1 MWGHSM
7 NSDNLRSL
15 FEDFWYQ
22 KPHSLKVRNDSRTL
36 GSFKKKL
43 IDCRSTEDID
53 DFILESNSRKETKR
67 RIAVEFYKYLRD
79 KGMKV
84 KSELDGIR
92 FYDYPFERQ
101 LEIAKFLH
109 EPHTN
114 DEIMQQFNIG
124 DARTLRDD
132 LEALRD
138 GIEVMGTYIQICEE
152 KKGRKKYYRS
162 TLHPI
167 FLPLNLTEA
176 YALTVYMPRVMER
189 ANPNAYIICD
199 IGWRIKAQL
208 SDYALKRLF
217 PDESELLDTPE
228 ELRYINDEDLAQS
241 RGGILMY
248 LMKSGEPC
256 SFIINGETRKG
267 RIRYDFDNRQY
278 YVIDGDGNKLD
289 VNPEELEFIIDSLD
303 YR

>member
-1 MWGHSM
+1 MKP
-7 NSDNLRSL
+7 DDLCKL
-15 FEDFWYQ
+15 FEEFWYQ
-22 KPHSLKVRNDSRTL
+22 KPDRIKVRNDSRTL
-36 GSFKKKL
+36 ANFRSKL
-43 IDCRSTEDID
+43 ADCHSTEDID
-53 DFILESNSRKETKR
+53 NFILELKTRKETVR
-67 RIAVEFYKYLRD
+67 RIAVAFYEYLRN

-84 KSELDGIR
+84 KSELDDIR

-114 DEIMQQFNIG
+114 EEIMRRFNIG

-138 GIEVMGTYIQICEE
+138 GIEVMGTTVQITEE
-152 KKGRKKYYRS
+152 KKGRKKYYKS

-176 YALTVYMPRVMER
+176 YALTVYMPRVMDSR
-189 ANPNAYIICD
+189 NPNAHIIRN
-199 IGWRIKAQL
+199 ISGRVKAQL
-208 SDYALKRLF
+208 SDYALRRLF
-217 PDESELLDTPE
+217 PNEEELLDKPE
-228 ELRYINDEDLAQS
+228 ELRYINDEDLACT
-241 RGGILMY
+241 RNGILMY

-256 SFIINGETRKG
+256 NFIMNGETKRG
-267 RIRYDFDNRQY
+267 RVHFDLHKY
-278 YVIDGDGNKLD
+278 SVICEDGEKLD
-289 VNPEELEFIIDSLD
+289 VNPEELEFVIDSLD

>member
-1 MWGHSM
+1 M
-7 NSDNLRSL
+7 NIENLAKL

-22 KPHSLKVRNDSRTL
+22 KPLSLKVRNDSRTL
-36 GSFKKKL
+36 ESFRKKL
-43 IDCRSTEDID
+43 SVCHSTEEID
-53 DFILESNSRKETKR
+53 DFILDAKTRKETMRK
-67 RIAVEFYKYLRD
+67 IAVEFYEYLR
-79 KGMKV
+79 KNGMKV
-84 KSELDGIR
+84 KSDLDNIR

-101 LEIAKFLH
+101 LEIAKYLH

-114 DEIMQQFNIG
+114 DEIMRRFNIG

-138 GIEVMGTYIQICEE
+138 GIEVMGTTIQINEE

-176 YALTVYMPRVMER
+176 YALTVYMPRMMDHS
-189 ANPNAYIICD
+189 NPNADIICN
-199 IGWRIKAQL
+199 IGGRIKAQL

-217 PDESELLDTPE
+217 PDESELLDVPE
-228 ELRYINDEDLAQS
+228 ELRYINDEQLARS
-241 RGGILMY
+241 RRGILMY

-256 SFIINGETRKG
+256 SFIIDGTTRKG
-267 RIRYDFDNRQY
+267 KIRYDGCKY
-278 YVIDGDGNKLD
+278 SVVCEDGVELD
-289 VNPEELEFIIDSLD
+289 INPEELEFIIDSLD